1 MNTQEPLVGQLHIII
16 GPMFSGKTTEL
27 IKRLR
32 RYSAIGK
39 NVLVINSSK
48 DTRNVNNVIMTHT
61 KETLDAVKTEF
72 LTKSSKTCGCCAL

>member
-1 MNTQEPLVGQLHIII
+1 MNTQEPLIGQLHIII

-48 DTRNVNNVIMTHT
+48 DTRNANIQRLNSLSSANL
-61 KETLDAVKTEF
+61 KYKSRF
-72 LTKSSKTCGCCAL
+72 LMLNPTVL